1 MWPAF
6 DAYDLR
12 LTFADG
18 TAWAVDVK
26 DWASPSLLGARTRA
40 FAAAPPHDRALI
52 VIPAY
57 RLRRRED
64 YKRAFL
70 HALEPG
76 LRRLVEICTDAD
88 LVKQARRQ
96 ARRVAEAT
104 ENGGR

>member
-1 MWPAF
+1 M
-6 DAYDLR
+6 
-12 LTFADG
+12 
-18 TAWAVDVK
+18 K

-64 YKRAFL
+64 YKRAFE
-70 HALEPG
+70 HALDPG

-96 ARRVAEAT
+96 ARRAAEAT